1 MAGTFKLKKKKKKK
15 KSNNNIIIII
25 SCWTSVLKLQF
36 TEERAAAVL
45 GLFLSLSLPLKPQ
58 RGLSFLMKYSPNDLP
73 GPCCSNHS
81 QGKHWSDER
90 APALP
95 VGAFTQW
102 PGHGQDRVWFSKFQA
117 LSCFCSAQF
126 MISADGKHKAKV
138 LVHFWPPCLWS
149 YSLPPPMLNILY
161 YLAKN
166 IHIFNCNMY
175 CPRAG
180 PWPQIYV
187 LKYEE
192 ATVEVMSGPV

>member
-1 MAGTFKLKKKKKKK
+1 ML
-15 KSNNNIIIII
+15 NL
-25 SCWTSVLKLQF
+25 VLKLPF

-102 PGHGQDRVWFSKFQA
+102 PGHWQDRVWFSKCQA
-117 LSCFCSAQF
+117 LSRFCLLSLWFQQTENTRQKF
-126 MISADGKHKAKV
+126 RFTSYH
-138 LVHFWPPCLWS
+138 LVYGAIRTHFPS
-149 YSLPPPMLNILY
+149 PPPMLNILY

-187 LKYEE
+187 LK
-192 ATVEVMSGPV
+192 

>member
-1 MAGTFKLKKKKKKK
+1 ML
-15 KSNNNIIIII
+15 NL
-25 SCWTSVLKLQF
+25 VLKLPF

-102 PGHGQDRVWFSKFQA
+102 PGHWQDRVWFSKCQA
-117 LSCFCSAQF
+117 LSRFCSAQF
-126 MISADGKHKAKV
+126 MISANGKHKAKV
-138 LVHFWPPCLWS
+138 SVHFLTTLFMELFAHI
-149 YSLPPPMLNILY
+149 SLPPPPCWISYIIWLKIYTSLTVTC
-161 YLAKN
+161 
-166 IHIFNCNMY
+166 IVQGQVPG
-175 CPRAG
+175 PRF
-180 PWPQIYV
+180 
-187 LKYEE
+187 
-192 ATVEVMSGPV
+192 MS

>member
-1 MAGTFKLKKKKKKK
+1 ML
-15 KSNNNIIIII
+15 NL
-25 SCWTSVLKLQF
+25 VLKLPF

-102 PGHGQDRVWFSKFQA
+102 PGHWQDRSLVLKVSGSLLF
-117 LSCFCSAQF
+117 LFCSVYDFSRRKTQ
-126 MISADGKHKAKV
+126 GKSFGSLFNH
-138 LVHFWPPCLWS
+138 LVYGAIRTHFPSPPPCWIS
-149 YSLPPPMLNILY
+149 YIIWLKIYTSLTVTCIVQGQVPG
-161 YLAKN
+161 
-166 IHIFNCNMY
+166 
-175 CPRAG
+175 PRF
-180 PWPQIYV
+180 
-187 LKYEE
+187 
-192 ATVEVMSGPV
+192 MS